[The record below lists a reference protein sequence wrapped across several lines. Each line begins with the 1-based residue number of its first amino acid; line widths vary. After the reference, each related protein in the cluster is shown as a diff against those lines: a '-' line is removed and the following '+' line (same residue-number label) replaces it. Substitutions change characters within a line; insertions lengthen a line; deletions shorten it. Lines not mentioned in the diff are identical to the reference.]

1 MEALAD
7 QELEELCAH
16 ADAVPPPPPRDRK
29 ASDPMGVAAAAEA
42 RGDDK
47 RANSAVPTA
56 LRAAQMQELLAQ
68 VSDEVCDQPRAP
80 SLDTGELI
88 RVEETLA
95 IAGQAAR
102 EAVALRRMQHERSAW
117 AGKQCAKGSD

>member
-1 MEALAD
+1 
-7 QELEELCAH
+7 
-16 ADAVPPPPPRDRK
+16 
-29 ASDPMGVAAAAEA
+29 MGVAAAAEA